1 MGGKPMKRNGITLL
15 ELLFTLAISSII
27 LTLAVPNYQRFIA
40 NQQLSQAAQQVLS
53 LLYYARQ
60 LAVLQGG
67 AYVCDGELGCHNF
80 QRTHALEIY
89 LPNHTDTLSSHH
101 WVNFAPA
108 ISVQWRRFR
117 GEHLYFNAQGRS
129 IFSNGH
135 FLICHQNARHLAYKV
150 VLNWSGRA
158 RIERTDTMN
167 C

>member
-1 MGGKPMKRNGITLL
+1 MKRNGITLL

-27 LTLAVPNYQRFIA
+27 LTLAVPSYQRFIA

-67 AYVCDGELGCHNF
+67 SYVCDGELGCNNF
-80 QRTHALEIY
+80 QRTQALEIY
-89 LPNHTDTLSSHH
+89 LPNQTDTLNSHH
-101 WVNFAPA
+101 WVSFAPA

-135 FLICHQNARHLAYKV
+135 FLICHQSTHHLAYKV

-158 RIERTDTMN
+158 RIERTDTIN